1 VTEDS
6 VRKHIVD
13 RAIDTLTA
21 DYERQDGHLERKQV
35 DRTLEKRGLTIAECQ
50 VVLDQLDH
58 AGIRFEDSDEEATTS
73 LQQFIEDGEP
83 RDKGGSTAL
92 LDVYKLAGT
101 HRNAAELRLLTG
113 PEELELGRAISL
125 GQRASAEL
133 EKGDEPTALH
143 ESMIANGLSARSRM
157 TLANLRLV
165 AHVARPFFHMSD
177 LGEEDLI
184 QEGILGLIR
193 AAEKFDHT
201 LGLKFSTYATWWIR
215 QAVTRAIAD
224 RGVMIRLPAYLTLE
238 LHRYRR
244 AFRLVHNANPA
255 RTPSLTELANELAW
269 PVDRVA
275 FVQHLSALQ
284 PTSLDD
290 SIANASDAPLAEL
303 VASEDERP
311 DEAAERTS
319 LRKAMAT
326 AIAELSDN
334 ERLVLNLRFGLLD
347 ESGGRTLE
355 EVGQE
360 MGITRERVRQ
370 IQAKA
375 LKRLISRARRR
386 ENHFLLAY
394 WPSGWLPSHETVGEE
409 GVPREDSGKVD
420 KKKSRKARQV
430 TRPEPQPLPREYR
443 WLR

>member
-1 VTEDS
+1 MAEDS

-13 RAIDTLTA
+13 RAVDTLTA
-21 DYERQDGHLERKQV
+21 DYERQDGHLERRQV
-35 DRTLEKRGLTIAECQ
+35 DRTLEKRGLTVAECQ
-50 VVLDQLDH
+50 VVLDQLEH

-73 LQQFIEDGEP
+73 LQQFAEDREP
-83 RDKGGSTAL
+83 RDTGGPITL
-92 LDVYKLAGT
+92 VDPYKLAGA

-113 PEELELGRAISL
+113 PEELALGRAISL

-133 EKGDEPTALH
+133 EKGDLPTALH
-143 ESMIANGLSARSRM
+143 EAMITKGLAARSRM

-165 AHVARPFFHMSD
+165 AHVARPFSHMSD
-177 LGEEDLI
+177 LSEEDLI

-224 RGVMIRLPAYLTLE
+224 RGVTIRLPAYLTLE
-238 LHRYRR
+238 VHRYRR
-244 AFRLVHNANPA
+244 ALRLLHNVNPA

-284 PTSLDD
+284 PTSLED
-290 SIANASDAPLAEL
+290 SIANAPDARLADL
-303 VASEDERP
+303 VASEEERP
-311 DEAAERTS
+311 DETAERTS
-319 LRKAMAT
+319 LRKAVAN
-326 AIAELSDN
+326 AVAELSDN

-360 MGITRERVRQ
+360 MGVTRERVRQ

-394 WPSGWLPSHETVGEE
+394 WPPGWQPDHEPAGEE

-420 KKKSRKARQV
+420 KKKSRKSRQA
-430 TRPEPQPLPREYR
+430 TRLEPQPFPREYR